1 MSGAD
6 SANLQRLLH
15 ESVLGLFRELV
26 DGPADAAFM
35 INPGDPGLI
44 RSLGRLTAAEA
55 SARPGGRSSVAAHLQ
70 HVTYGL
76 ELLNK
81 WAGGDENVFA
91 TATYA
96 KIWERQRVGDDE
108 WRAVLNEFERQVRA
122 WMQAVEHREKWDS
135 ASLSAAIGSLA
146 HLAYHLGAMRQV
158 AAAASGPPA
167 AD

>member
-26 DGPADAAFM
+26 DGPGDVAFT
-35 INPGDPGLI
+35 INPGDPGLV
-44 RSLGRLTAAEA
+44 RSLARLTAAEA
-55 SARPGGRSSVAAHLQ
+55 SARPGARSSVAAHLQ
-70 HVTYGL
+70 HVSYGL
-76 ELLNK
+76 DLLNK

-96 KIWERQRVGDDE
+96 RIWERQQVGEDE
-108 WRAVLNEFERQVRA
+108 WRTLLTEFEQQVRA
-122 WMQAVEHREKWDS
+122 WMHAIEHREEWDVM
-135 ASLSAAIGSLA
+135 SLSTAIGSLA